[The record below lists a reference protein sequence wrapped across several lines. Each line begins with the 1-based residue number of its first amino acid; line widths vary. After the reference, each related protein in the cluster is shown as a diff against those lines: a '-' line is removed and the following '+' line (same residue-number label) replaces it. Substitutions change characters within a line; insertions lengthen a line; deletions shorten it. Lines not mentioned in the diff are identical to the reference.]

1 MTDTRITD
9 FEAVAP
15 MPIYTQADLD
25 AAVQKERECVI
36 GAGNDIDGQMRLQLV
51 RWELGTCFI
60 AVKYF
65 SEEKMRASGRDLLRG
80 AVDAL
85 DDKLDI
91 QISNAIRARTQ
102 HD

>member
-25 AAVQKERECVI
+25 AAVQKERKLCI
-36 GAGNDIDGQMRLQLV
+36 GDCHGLAIHLRCFQDKQGGAIADACAAAIEERGQK
-51 RWELGTCFI
+51 GCT
-60 AVKYF
+60 
-65 SEEKMRASGRDLLRG
+65 
-80 AVDAL
+80 
-85 DDKLDI
+85 
-91 QISNAIRARTQ
+91 